1 MANGYTLL
9 INERVA
15 YIGHDISSVMQV
27 IADPT
32 NICVRGLLFV
42 KKLFVLATSLW
53 CLHVAWSVRF
63 QELCIKHVMG
73 VIGEFV

>member
-1 MANGYTLL
+1 MMAKGYTLL

-15 YIGHDISSVMQV
+15 YIDHDVSSVMQV

-42 KKLFVLATSLW
+42 KKLFVLATSL
-53 CLHVAWSVRF
+53 
-63 QELCIKHVMG
+63 
-73 VIGEFV
+73 